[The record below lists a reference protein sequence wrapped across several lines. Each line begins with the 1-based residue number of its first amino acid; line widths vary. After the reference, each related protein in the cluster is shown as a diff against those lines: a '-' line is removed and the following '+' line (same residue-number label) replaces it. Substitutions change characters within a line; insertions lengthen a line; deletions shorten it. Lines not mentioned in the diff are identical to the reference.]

1 MVLFWEKNLLDNRIE
16 RFTDELE
23 NMSLGPV
30 YENELSSS
38 FLKKKDRVRKVGMNI
53 RIYRRNK
60 IKIRNVVR
68 TGW

>member
-1 MVLFWEKNLLDNRIE
+1 
-16 RFTDELE
+16 
-23 NMSLGPV
+23 MSLGPV

-68 TGW
+68 TG

>member
-1 MVLFWEKNLLDNRIE
+1 
-16 RFTDELE
+16 
-23 NMSLGPV
+23 
-30 YENELSSS
+30 
-38 FLKKKDRVRKVGMNI
+38 VRKVGMNI